1 MCIYAVSKEA
11 AATVVTVHVMSINL
25 PEIADQPAS
34 QPAGQSTQYDNCATQ
49 CATMS
54 EYTL

>member
-1 MCIYAVSKEA
+1 MSKEA
-11 AATVVTVHVMSINL
+11 AAAVVTVHVMSINL
-25 PEIADQPAS
+25 PEIAGQPAS

-49 CATMS
+49 YATMS